1 MPGDDG
7 AAAADAADVPTGAPL
22 PRYVVVEYPGR
33 VVNVDRAYATLGGV
47 DEVGWSQPLA
57 HQCCSEECS
66 IPAARALPPFA
77 VLVVM

>member
-47 DEVGWSQPLA
+47 DEVGWS
-57 HQCCSEECS
+57 H
-66 IPAARALPPFA
+66 AARSS
-77 VLVVM
+77 VLQ